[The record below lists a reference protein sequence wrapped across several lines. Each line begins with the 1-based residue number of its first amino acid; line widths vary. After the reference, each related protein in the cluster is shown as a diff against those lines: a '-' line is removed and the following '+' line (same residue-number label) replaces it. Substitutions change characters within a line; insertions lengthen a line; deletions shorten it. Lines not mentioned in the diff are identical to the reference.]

1 MAGLERRYIIR
12 LADET
17 DIPVLTALIE
27 VSVRGLQRGDYSDEQ
42 IDAALGTALGVD
54 TQLIRDQT
62 YYAAETTLPSG
73 EKQIVACGGWSKRKT
88 LFGSDHGPHRE
99 DGFLEPGK
107 DAAKIRAFFV
117 HPEWARMGIATRILE
132 TCEEVA
138 TAAGF
143 RRLEMGATLTGIPLY
158 LARGYTFIER
168 IEVPLPNGLTL
179 PVVRLGKSF

>member
-1 MAGLERRYIIR
+1 MERRYTLR
-12 LADET
+12 LAGEA
-17 DIPVLTALIE
+17 DIPVIRTLIE
-27 VSVRGLQRGDYSDEQ
+27 ASVRGLQRGDYSEEQ
-42 IDAALGTALGVD
+42 IEAALGTALGVD
-54 TQLIRDQT
+54 TQLIADGT
-62 YYAAETTLPSG
+62 YYVAESKLPSG
-73 EKQIVACGGWSKRKT
+73 ENLIVACGGWSKRKT

-117 HPEWARMGIATRILE
+117 HPEWTRLGIATKILE

-138 TAAGF
+138 RAAGF
-143 RRLEMGATLTGIPLY
+143 HRLEMGATLTGIPLY

-179 PVVRLGKSF
+179 PVVRLGKSFQTK

>member
-1 MAGLERRYIIR
+1 MERSYDIR
-12 LADET
+12 LAREA
-17 DIPVLTALIE
+17 DIPVLKALIE
-27 VSVRGLQRGDYSDEQ
+27 TSVRGLQRGDYSDEQ
-42 IDAALGTALGVD
+42 IEGALGTALGVD
-54 TQLIRDQT
+54 TQLISDRT
-62 YYAAETTLPSG
+62 YYVAEAAQTSK
-73 EKQIVACGGWSKRKT
+73 EKLIVACGGWSKRKT

-117 HPEWARMGIATRILE
+117 HPEWTRLGIATKILE

-138 TAAGF
+138 RTAGF
-143 RRLEMGATLTGIPLY
+143 HRLEMGATLTGIPLY